1 MITRKL
7 KNLYLILLCFAVP
20 LMAQSVTVTVGDATV
35 DGYTSD
41 IEVPVILTN
50 PNDAVAGIQ
59 FDMEVAPGNVI
70 SLTSIDAVGDASGFS
85 ASFNELSDD
94 VYRVVLYNAGSTVI
108 SANADTVMTLHFDGS
123 SVVSSQVDLLVSGLI
138 VSDSAGG
145 TISSSS
151 GNGSITIGYVVS
163 LDLSDGQGDINET
176 VSVTVDMNNGGVVGG
191 VQFDL
196 FDTPDYVTI
205 SNITTTT
212 RTDGF
217 TVTTSDIGS
226 GTRVLVYDAA
236 GSDISAGTG
245 PILNVDF
252 TIHSN
257 AYAGDVA
264 VFFSEVVVSDDIG
277 GVYWIADLD
286 TGFVTVF
293 PGYMEEPHNLIAIS
307 GLDGE
312 IPLSWDSPVGPIPP
326 TVPFTIEILTD
337 GWPTETSW
345 DLVHVDAD
353 TVVGSITA
361 GELTSTNTLYTWDF
375 ELASGGYIFTIY
387 DTFGDGICCGYG
399 EGYYSLILDGN
410 EIASGGEF
418 GASESVTFNTSD
430 GRYNIV
436 QYNYVAQLQSEKE
449 IDTYITREDFTINTP
464 IFIER
469 GLFETPYLNDVNIDA
484 RESERDV
491 PVSGYNL
498 YRSTDGA
505 TYDMIAS
512 VGSDELT
519 YTDDDVINGLLH
531 YYYVTTDY
539 SPDGTESGPS
549 NIADATPVEWVELSI
564 SSGAALSGTIDT
576 LELFINNESEISQFF
591 FEIEDTPDYLEAQS
605 FEIFETDRTSGWYL
619 SNEEVGGK
627 MQIVGSSVLTGANPI
642 PAGDGAVCKVIVMA
656 VSQDPTVC
664 DLMYTT
670 STNVKDANGNDM
682 NWTADDATFD
692 VSVETQFLVM
702 PSAYGEPGD
711 EITIPLLFKNTQDVY
726 LIQVYLTDVPNYVSG
741 VYVTPTAYVDFIT
754 WNVSGINSGNEFQI
768 LLFDNPPFNNP
779 IPAGTGH
786 IADIN
791 FSINSNA
798 PSGEYV
804 ELSMGEVLVLDQ
816 NNNPIHTEYYESS
829 IYVGT
834 PEAIYSIGEIN
845 QASQTITIELE
856 NTIPFNI
863 LELDLADVPDGIEVT
878 SVNTTGRFNGLIDGQ
893 SGEKDNGMGY
903 ILAYDLANGIS
914 VGTGPILEISYNVLM
929 DTGLYG
935 DVLAWLSNVN
945 STYSNGNAIL
955 SIGTGFAVLDA
966 NLSVENDLEIP
977 NTFALHPAFPNP
989 FNPMTNIRYDL
1000 SEAGFVD
1007 LRVYDLAGR
1016 EVRTL
1021 AKGFDQAGEKSVV
1034 WNAKDNHG
1042 RSVSAG
1048 VYIYR
1053 LETAGQVQSQKMIL
1067 LK

>member
-196 FDTPDYVTI
+196 FDTHEYVTI

-226 GTRVLVYDAA
+226 GTRVLVYDDA

-353 TVVGSITA
+353 TVVGSI
-361 GELTSTNTLYTWDF
+361 N
-375 ELASGGYIFTIY
+375 
-387 DTFGDGICCGYG
+387 
-399 EGYYSLILDGN
+399 
-410 EIASGGEF
+410 
-418 GASESVTFNTSD
+418 
-430 GRYNIV
+430 
-436 QYNYVAQLQSEKE
+436 
-449 IDTYITREDFTINTP
+449 
-464 IFIER
+464 
-469 GLFETPYLNDVNIDA
+469 
-484 RESERDV
+484 
-491 PVSGYNL
+491 
-498 YRSTDGA
+498 
-505 TYDMIAS
+505 
-512 VGSDELT
+512 
-519 YTDDDVINGLLH
+519 
-531 YYYVTTDY
+531 
-539 SPDGTESGPS
+539 
-549 NIADATPVEWVELSI
+549 
-564 SSGAALSGTIDT
+564 
-576 LELFINNESEISQFF
+576 
-591 FEIEDTPDYLEAQS
+591 
-605 FEIFETDRTSGWYL
+605 
-619 SNEEVGGK
+619 
-627 MQIVGSSVLTGANPI
+627 
-642 PAGDGAVCKVIVMA
+642 AGD
-656 VSQDPTVC
+656 
-664 DLMYTT
+664 L
-670 STNVKDANGNDM
+670 TN
-682 NWTADDATFD
+682 
-692 VSVETQFLVM
+692 
-702 PSAYGEPGD
+702 GD
-711 EITIPLLFKNTQDVY
+711 IIY
-726 LIQVYLTDVPNYVSG
+726 L
-741 VYVTPTAYVDFIT
+741 
-754 WNVSGINSGNEFQI
+754 
-768 LLFDNPPFNNP
+768 
-779 IPAGTGH
+779 
-786 IADIN
+786 
-791 FSINSNA
+791 
-798 PSGEYV
+798 
-804 ELSMGEVLVLDQ
+804 
-816 NNNPIHTEYYESS
+816 
-829 IYVGT
+829 
-834 PEAIYSIGEIN
+834 
-845 QASQTITIELE
+845 
-856 NTIPFNI
+856 
-863 LELDLADVPDGIEVT
+863 
-878 SVNTTGRFNGLIDGQ
+878 
-893 SGEKDNGMGY
+893 
-903 ILAYDLANGIS
+903 
-914 VGTGPILEISYNVLM
+914 
-929 DTGLYG
+929 
-935 DVLAWLSNVN
+935 
-945 STYSNGNAIL
+945 
-955 SIGTGFAVLDA
+955 GF
-966 NLSVENDLEIP
+966 
-977 NTFALHPAFPNP
+977 
-989 FNPMTNIRYDL
+989 
-1000 SEAGFVD
+1000 
-1007 LRVYDLAGR
+1007 
-1016 EVRTL
+1016 
-1021 AKGFDQAGEKSVV
+1021 
-1034 WNAKDNHG
+1034 
-1042 RSVSAG
+1042 
-1048 VYIYR
+1048 
-1053 LETAGQVQSQKMIL
+1053 
-1067 LK
+1067 

>member
-1 MITRKL
+1 
-7 KNLYLILLCFAVP
+7 
-20 LMAQSVTVTVGDATV
+20 
-35 DGYTSD
+35 
-41 IEVPVILTN
+41 
-50 PNDAVAGIQ
+50 
-59 FDMEVAPGNVI
+59 
-70 SLTSIDAVGDASGFS
+70 
-85 ASFNELSDD
+85 
-94 VYRVVLYNAGSTVI
+94 
-108 SANADTVMTLHFDGS
+108 
-123 SVVSSQVDLLVSGLI
+123 
-138 VSDSAGG
+138 
-145 TISSSS
+145 
-151 GNGSITIGYVVS
+151 
-163 LDLSDGQGDINET
+163 
-176 VSVTVDMNNGGVVGG
+176 
-191 VQFDL
+191 
-196 FDTPDYVTI
+196 
-205 SNITTTT
+205 
-212 RTDGF
+212 
-217 TVTTSDIGS
+217 
-226 GTRVLVYDAA
+226 
-236 GSDISAGTG
+236 
-245 PILNVDF
+245 
-252 TIHSN
+252 
-257 AYAGDVA
+257 
-264 VFFSEVVVSDDIG
+264 
-277 GVYWIADLD
+277 
-286 TGFVTVF
+286 
-293 PGYMEEPHNLIAIS
+293 MEEPHNLIAIS

-312 IPLSWDSPVGPIPP
+312 VPLSWDPPVGPIPP

-337 GWPTETSW
+337 NYPGETSW

-353 TVVGSITA
+353 TVVGSITT
-361 GELTSTNTLYTWDF
+361 GELADQMTLYTWDF

-387 DTFGDGICCGYG
+387 DTFGDGICCAYG
-399 EGYYSLILDGN
+399 EGYYSLKLDGN

-418 GASESVTFNTSD
+418 GASESFTFNTSD

-484 RESERDV
+484 RESERDI
-491 PVSGYNL
+491 PVTGYNL

-531 YYYVTTDY
+531 YYYVTADY

-741 VYVTPTAYVDFIT
+741 VTVTPTAYVDFIT